1 MFADVFVFYM
11 YVRVLSFVFGTFAA
25 VYFRFRFHSLFVS
38 RKLCVKHYAS
48 FCIFMQ
54 SKNVYLCKVLW

>member
-1 MFADVFVFYM
+1 MFAAVFRLICMFA
-11 YVRVLSFVFGTFAA
+11 LSFVFGTFAA

-38 RKLCVKHYAS
+38 RKMCVKQYAS

-54 SKNVYLCKVLW
+54 SKMYIYARYYGK